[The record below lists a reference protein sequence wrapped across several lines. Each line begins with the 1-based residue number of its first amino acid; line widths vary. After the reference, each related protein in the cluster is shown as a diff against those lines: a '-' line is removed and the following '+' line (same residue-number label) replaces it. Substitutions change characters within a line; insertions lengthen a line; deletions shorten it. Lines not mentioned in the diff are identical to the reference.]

1 MTVESEYEMIPLSP
15 VTYNAIPEAMK
26 EFIVQCGMMEAL
38 PRDYVVKNAESD
50 SVEVLNVDSLR
61 NNYNYDDGEDYE
73 DDIDKYVEELINIDK
88 EVNKDRVYKN
98 RGSEDERVENII
110 TNLEKENKG
119 IFKFL
124 EVNGIS
130 YDRSKKFIK
139 RVVRLA
145 IKNDV

>member
-1 MTVESEYEMIPLSP
+1 MTNGSEYEMVPLSP

-38 PRDYVVKNAESD
+38 PRDYVIKNLESD
-50 SVEVLNVDSLR
+50 SVEVLNTDPLR

-88 EVNKDRVYKN
+88 EINKDRVYKN
-98 RGSEDERVENII
+98 RGSEDERVEDII
-110 TNLEKENKG
+110 INLEKENKG

-124 EVNGIS
+124 EVNGVD
-130 YDRSKKFIK
+130 YDRARKFIK
-139 RVVRLA
+139 RIVRLT
-145 IKNDV
+145 IKNDI

>member
-15 VTYNAIPEAMK
+15 VTYNAIPESMK

-145 IKNDV
+145 IKNDI

>member
-145 IKNDV
+145 IKSDV

>member
-50 SVEVLNVDSLR
+50 SVEVLSVDSLR

>member
-38 PRDYVVKNAESD
+38 PRDYIVKNAESD

-61 NNYNYDDGEDYE
+61 NNYNYDDAEDYE

>member
-38 PRDYVVKNAESD
+38 PRDYVVKNTESD

>member
-1 MTVESEYEMIPLSP
+1 MTNGSEYEMVPLSP

-38 PRDYVVKNAESD
+38 PRDYVIKNLESD
-50 SVEVLNVDSLR
+50 SVEVLNTDPLR

-88 EVNKDRVYKN
+88 EINKDRVYKN
-98 RGSEDERVENII
+98 RGSEDERVEDII

-124 EVNGIS
+124 EVNGVD
-130 YDRSKKFIK
+130 YDRARKFIK
-139 RVVRLA
+139 RIVRLT
-145 IKNDV
+145 IKNDI

>member
-1 MTVESEYEMIPLSP
+1 MCIRDR
-15 VTYNAIPEAMK
+15 
-26 EFIVQCGMMEAL
+26 CGMMEAL
-38 PRDYVVKNAESD
+38 PRDYVVKNTESD

-98 RGSEDERVENII
+98 RGSEDERVESII

-145 IKNDV
+145 IKNDI

>member
-38 PRDYVVKNAESD
+38 PRDYIVKNAESD

>member
-38 PRDYVVKNAESD
+38 PRHYVVKNAESD

>member
-38 PRDYVVKNAESD
+38 PRDYVVKNTESD

-98 RGSEDERVENII
+98 RGSEDERVESII

-145 IKNDV
+145 IKNDI

>member
-139 RVVRLA
+139 RVVRLS
-145 IKNDV
+145 IKYDV

>member
-88 EVNKDRVYKN
+88 EINKDRVYKN

-124 EVNGIS
+124 EVNGVD
-130 YDRSKKFIK
+130 YDRARKFIK
-139 RVVRLA
+139 RIVRLT
-145 IKNDV
+145 IKNDI